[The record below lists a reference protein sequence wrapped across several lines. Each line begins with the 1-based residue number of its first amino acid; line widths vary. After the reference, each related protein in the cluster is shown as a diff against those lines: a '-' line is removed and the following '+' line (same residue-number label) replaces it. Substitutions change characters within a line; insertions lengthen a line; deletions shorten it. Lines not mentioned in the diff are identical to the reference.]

1 MIQLQSVSK
10 KYGNGVQALDDIN
23 LVIQSGEFVYL
34 TGASG
39 SGKSTLMKLLYREE
53 IPTQGQITIDQFNVN
68 RLRRRQVPQLRR
80 HVGVVFQNFRL
91 LPNLTAYEN
100 VAYALEVTG
109 DSRKKIRRRV
119 MQVMEQVKLAHK
131 INQYPDELSGGE
143 QQRIAIARAI
153 AHDPKILIADEPTGN
168 LDPESALEIQHI
180 LEAIHDRGTTV
191 IMGTHN
197 DQLVDRFPHRTIT
210 LHRGQLIRDQA
221 EGGYYEIS

>member
-80 HVGVVFQNFRL
+80 HVGVVFQDFRL

-168 LDPESALEIQHI
+168 LDPESALEIQRI

>member
-68 RLRRRQVPQLRR
+68 RLRSRQVPQLRR
-80 HVGVVFQNFRL
+80 HVGVVFQDFRL

>member
-80 HVGVVFQNFRL
+80 HVGVVFQDFRL

-100 VAYALEVTG
+100 LAYALEVTG

>member
-80 HVGVVFQNFRL
+80 HVGVVFQDFRL

-109 DSRKKIRRRV
+109 DSHKKIRRRV

-168 LDPESALEIQHI
+168 LDPESAFEIQHI